1 MSRHRDVRNLDLEE
15 EFYDD
20 DDGALYD
27 EMQDI
32 SEEDQERLN
41 NSLRAVR
48 KELGPNTSIEDQEI
62 KETLW
67 YYYFDEA
74 ATIAYLAKTHK
85 LKPKNNQEH
94 LLESAR
100 HRPGNPPLA
109 RTQHSPQQ
117 PAADPKRKIPSLA
130 GLAARTTAAP
140 SSLASLRSSG
150 GSSLKALVTPASS
163 TTSRSGGLSRLSLG
177 SLSSTRP
184 AGSKAAETGPD
195 ATEAGSAKATSVVG
209 KALAALKTRVPS
221 PAVKSNSTGTRQNG
235 GIGSLQNISLSQ
247 LSSRSEAQKG
257 LSAATKPLLSGLAGQ
272 KTVNAATEPGLI
284 AKPVSAKPAVV
295 ATVQN
300 AQPSSLASFILN
312 GNSNRQAGPS
322 SGIRTAVVEGIK
334 QEISQIL
341 FGIADSA
348 DGTKKSKGSDKQS
361 KSQLARDLTFI
372 RQLVV
377 DDCADKSVKPFAFDT
392 PSPDDRVLAAQ
403 SRAVGASF

>member
-1 MSRHRDVRNLDLEE
+1 
-15 EFYDD
+15 
-20 DDGALYD
+20 
-27 EMQDI
+27 
-32 SEEDQERLN
+32 
-41 NSLRAVR
+41 
-48 KELGPNTSIEDQEI
+48 
-62 KETLW
+62 
-67 YYYFDEA
+67 
-74 ATIAYLAKTHK
+74 
-85 LKPKNNQEH
+85 
-94 LLESAR
+94 
-100 HRPGNPPLA
+100 
-109 RTQHSPQQ
+109 
-117 PAADPKRKIPSLA
+117 DPKRKIP
-130 GLAARTTAAP
+130 
-140 SSLASLRSSG
+140 
-150 GSSLKALVTPASS
+150 S